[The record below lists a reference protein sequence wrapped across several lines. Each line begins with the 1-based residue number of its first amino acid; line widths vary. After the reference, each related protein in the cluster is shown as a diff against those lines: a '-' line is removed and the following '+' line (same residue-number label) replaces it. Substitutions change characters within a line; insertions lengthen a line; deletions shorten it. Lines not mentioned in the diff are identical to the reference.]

1 MMGNKFTPPL
11 AYDFL
16 TPLFDRVLNLLGYGK
31 AFKRLVLELA
41 EIKDGEKIL
50 DVGCGSGTLLIEA
63 KTKYPNADCMGIDPD
78 KKILQLA
85 ERKLEQAGVKARLVQ
100 GFAQELPFPPAS
112 LDVAISTLIFHHLST
127 PVKRETVKE
136 IYRIL
141 KDEGRFLL
149 ADFGQPD
156 NIFVKLLLNL
166 GSLFDGT
173 SNMKDNIEGNLP
185 VFLEEAGFKVSRLET
200 RYRGV
205 QFWLAVK
212 RTQVASRDRRNRE
225 GKD

>member
-1 MMGNKFTPPL
+1 MGKKFTPAL

-16 TPLFDRVLNLLGYGK
+16 TPLFDWVLNLLGYGK
-31 AFKRLVLELA
+31 TFKRLALELA
-41 EIKDGEKIL
+41 EIVDGEKVL

-63 KTKYPNADCMGIDPD
+63 KMRYPDADCVGIDPD
-78 KKILQLA
+78 KEILQLA

-100 GFAQELPFPPAS
+100 GFAQELPFPS
-112 LDVAISTLIFHHLST
+112 ESFDLAISTLIFHHLST
-127 PVKRETVKE
+127 PVKRGAIKE
-136 IYRIL
+136 VYRIL
-141 KDEGRFLL
+141 KDKGRFML

-166 GSLFDGT
+166 GSMFDGT

-185 VFLEEAGFKVSRLET
+185 VFLEEAGFKVTQLEV

-205 QFWLAVK
+205 QFWLATK
-212 RTQVASRDRRNRE
+212 
-225 GKD
+225 

>member
-1 MMGNKFTPPL
+1 MGKKFTPAL

-16 TPLFDRVLNLLGYGK
+16 TPLFDWVLNLLGYGK
-31 AFKRLVLELA
+31 TFKRLALELA
-41 EIKDGEKIL
+41 EIVDGEKVL

-63 KTKYPNADCMGIDPD
+63 KMRYPDADCVGIDPD
-78 KKILQLA
+78 KEILQLA

-100 GFAQELPFPPAS
+100 GFAQELPFPPAAFD
-112 LDVAISTLIFHHLST
+112 LAISTLIFHHLST
-127 PVKRETVKE
+127 PVKRDAIKE

-141 KDEGRFLL
+141 KDKGRFML

-156 NIFVKLLLNL
+156 SIFVKLLLNL
-166 GSLFDGT
+166 GGIFDGT

-185 VFLEEAGFKVSRLET
+185 VFLEETGFKVTQLEA

-205 QFWLAVK
+205 QFWLATK
-212 RTQVASRDRRNRE
+212 
-225 GKD
+225 